1 MLLYGGKMEIK
12 EYLLQPVQL
21 DKAINEAILELE
33 MLKELTVKSK
43 SYISAESSS
52 RGLSS
57 VEEIVEKICRQE
69 EKINRDID
77 SYVDKKAEIEQLIDR
92 LADMDQRTLLKY
104 HYILGHTWEKIAE
117 ECYISLRN
125 VHYIHGKALG
135 VLQGL
140 FEEKTA

>member
-1 MLLYGGKMEIK
+1 MEIK

-43 SYISAESSS
+43 SYISAEASS

-92 LADMDQRTLLKY
+92 LADMDQRTLL
-104 HYILGHTWEKIAE
+104 
-117 ECYISLRN
+117 
-125 VHYIHGKALG
+125 
-135 VLQGL
+135 
-140 FEEKTA
+140 